1 MKRIL
6 VLLVGMIASA
16 IFVAPAFATDPG
28 DPGFVEICK
37 ASGSPG
43 VSGTFS
49 FLING
54 EIEAT
59 VDAGECTAPIAVTGS
74 EATIEETNYTDEN
87 GFSTDDFTAVSAI
100 HTSQPGAPDEALLS
114 HDLAGRTATV
124 AVAGGDESTTT
135 IVTFTN
141 VLVQGYVEICKSQ
154 VSGAGLEGQSFSYA
168 VEGAMGFAAT
178 ANVLVGSCSNPIYA
192 PAGHVNITEGGPSAF
207 VTSISTQP
215 AGRLL
220 DSDLLAGTA
229 TVAVIPAAA
238 GAVSNESIVTFTNNS
253 AQLKICKVAGD
264 SVLIGQSYSF
274 SANGTSFSVTAGA
287 GAGHC
292 VLAGRYRAGTSIT
305 VTEAASAGQAVSGIS
320 ILPSSRTFVRS
331 GSDFLG
337 QSATLTLGPG
347 ETVLTYTNVL
357 APPGLL
363 KICKAGAGTGLA
375 TFTVAGPRG
384 TAPGITQGSDTVMV
398 PVGGCALAPSSY
410 PYAGI
415 QTITETPM
423 AGFSVSSITVAD
435 ADRLVAGSVNLAAG
449 SVGAF
454 IGSGVTVAT
463 FTNAVATPPPPP
475 PAGGGTPPA
484 GGSTGPGAPAGGA
497 ASGGSP
503 AAGST
508 ASAGAVAGASS
519 TAGTTAVS
527 APKAA
532 KAIKKAS
539 VAKVQIV
546 SQKSGRYVVVRV
558 SGAAKT
564 ARIKVTLLGK
574 HGKVLKVALRTVR
587 TNRAAKVANLK
598 LGPTVR
604 SVKVAVA

>member
-1 MKRIL
+1 
-6 VLLVGMIASA
+6 
-16 IFVAPAFATDPG
+16 
-28 DPGFVEICK
+28 
-37 ASGSPG
+37 
-43 VSGTFS
+43 
-49 FLING
+49 
-54 EIEAT
+54 
-59 VDAGECTAPIAVTGS
+59 
-74 EATIEETNYTDEN
+74 
-87 GFSTDDFTAVSAI
+87 
-100 HTSQPGAPDEALLS
+100 
-114 HDLAGRTATV
+114 
-124 AVAGGDESTTT
+124 
-135 IVTFTN
+135 
-141 VLVQGYVEICKSQ
+141 
-154 VSGAGLEGQSFSYA
+154 
-168 VEGAMGFAAT
+168 MGFAAT

-192 PAGHVNITEGGPSAF
+192 PAGHVNIAEGGPSAF

-215 AGRLL
+215 SGRLIA
-220 DSDLLAGTA
+220 SDLGAGTA
-229 TVAVIPAAA
+229 TVAVNAATL
-238 GAVSNESIVTFTNNS
+238 GSVSGESIVTFTNNS

-264 SVLIGQSYSF
+264 EELIGQSYSF
-274 SANGTSFSVTAGA
+274 TANGTATFSVTAGA

-305 VTEAASAGQAVSGIS
+305 VVETPSAGQAVDEIS
-320 ILPSSRTFVRS
+320 ILPSTRTFVP
-331 GSDFLG
+331 GGTDFLG

-357 APPGLL
+357 ASPGLL

-384 TAPGITQGSDTVMV
+384 TAPNITQGTDTVMV

-423 AGFSVSSITVAD
+423 AGFSVSGITVAD
-435 ADRLVAGSVNLAAG
+435 ADRLVAGSVNLAGG
-449 SVGAF
+449 SVGAY

-463 FTNAVATPPPPP
+463 FTNAAGGVVTPTSGGGGG
-475 PAGGGTPPA
+475 AGGG
-484 GGSTGPGAPAGGA
+484 G
-497 ASGGSP
+497 P

-508 ASAGAVAGASS
+508 PGVGVTAAASASAS
-519 TAGTTAVS
+519 TTAVS

-532 KAIKKAS
+532 KATKKAS

-564 ARIKVTLLGK
+564 ARIKVTLIGT
-574 HGKVLKVALRTVR
+574 HSKVLKVALRTVK
-587 TNRAAKVANLK
+587 TNRAVKVGNLK
-598 LGPTVR
+598 LGPAVR

>member
-6 VLLVGMIASA
+6 VLVAGMIAAA
-16 IFVAPAFATDPG
+16 IFVVPAFAQGT
-28 DPGFVEICK
+28 GFVEICK

-43 VSGTFS
+43 VTGTFS
-49 FLING
+49 FMING
-54 EIEAT
+54 SISAT
-59 VDAGECTAPIAVTGS
+59 ADAGECTAPIAVPDGT
-74 EATIEETNYTDEN
+74 ATVVETNYTDAN
-87 GFSTDDFTAVSAI
+87 GFATNDYTAVSAI
-100 HTSQPGAPDEALLS
+100 HTSQPGGPDEALS
-114 HDLAGRTATV
+114 SFNLAGRS
-124 AVAGGDESTTT
+124 AVVDVVGGDESTTT

-141 VLVQGYVEICKSQ
+141 MLVQGYVEVCKAQ
-154 VSGAGLEGQSFSYA
+154 VAGAGLDGQSFSYTIQ
-168 VEGAMGFAAT
+168 GAMGFAAT
-178 ANVLVGSCSNPIYA
+178 ANVLVGACSNPIYA
-192 PAGHVNITEGGPSAF
+192 PAGHVNIAEGGASAF

-215 AGRLL
+215 GNRLL
-220 DSDLLAGTA
+220 DSDLGAGTA
-229 TVAVIPAAA
+229 TVAVTAAA
-238 GAVSNESIVTFTNNS
+238 SGAVSGESIVTFTNNS

-264 SVLIGQSYSF
+264 EALIGQSYTF
-274 SANGTSFSVTAGA
+274 TANGTATFSVTAGA

-305 VTEAASAGQAVSGIS
+305 VVETPSAGQAVDDIS
-320 ILPSSRTFVRS
+320 ILPSSRTFVRG

-337 QSATLTLGPG
+337 QSATVTLGSG

-357 APPGLL
+357 ASPGLL

-384 TAPGITQGSDTVMV
+384 TAPGITQGTDTVMV

-435 ADRLVAGSVNLAAG
+435 ADRLAGTPNLAGG

-463 FTNAVATPPPPP
+463 FTNVAGTATP
-475 PAGGGTPPA
+475 PAGGGTSP
-484 GGSTGPGAPAGGA
+484 TT
-497 ASGGSP
+497 P
-503 AAGST
+503 AA
-508 ASAGAVAGASS
+508 APKASS
-519 TAGTTAVS
+519 SASTTAVS
-527 APKAA
+527 APKAT
-532 KAIKKAS
+532 KKAS

-564 ARIKVTLLGK
+564 ARIKVTLIGT
-574 HGKVLKVALRTVR
+574 HSKVLKVALRTVK
-587 TNRAAKVANLK
+587 TNRAVKVGNLK
-598 LGPTVR
+598 LGPAVR
-604 SVKVAVA
+604 SVRVAVA

>member
-6 VLLVGMIASA
+6 VLLAGMIAAA
-16 IFVAPAFATDPG
+16 IFVVPAFAQG
-28 DPGFVEICK
+28 AGFVEICK
-37 ASGSPG
+37 ASGSPA
-43 VSGTFS
+43 VTGTFS
-49 FLING
+49 FLIND

-59 VDAGECTAPIAVTGS
+59 ANAGECTAPIEVPDGT
-74 EATIEETNYTDEN
+74 ATIEETNYTDAN

-100 HTSQPGAPDEALLS
+100 HTSQPGGPDDALESFSLS
-114 HDLAGRTATV
+114 GRSAV
-124 AVAGGDESTTT
+124 VDVAGGDESTTT

-141 VLVQGYVEICKSQ
+141 VLVQGYVEICKAQ
-154 VSGAGLEGQSFSYA
+154 VTGAGLDSQSFSYA
-168 VEGAMGFAAT
+168 VQGAMGFTAS

-192 PAGHVNITEGGPSAF
+192 PAGHVNIAEGGPSAF

-215 AGRLL
+215 SDRLL
-220 DSDLLAGTA
+220 DSDLAAGTA
-229 TVAVIPAAA
+229 TVAVVPAAL
-238 GAVSNESIVTFTNNS
+238 GAVSNESIVTYTNNS

-264 SVLIGQSYSF
+264 AALVGQSYSF
-274 SANGTSFSVTAGA
+274 TANGAPFSVTAGA

-305 VTEAASAGQAVSGIS
+305 VVEAPSAGQAVGGIS
-320 ILPSSRTFVRS
+320 ILPSGRTFVRG

-357 APPGLL
+357 ASPGLL
-363 KICKAGAGTGLA
+363 KICKAGAGSGLA

-384 TAPGITQGSDTVMV
+384 TAPNITQGTDTVMV

-449 SVGAF
+449 SVGAY

-463 FTNAVATPPPPP
+463 FTNAVATGTPP
-475 PAGGGTPPA
+475 PAGGGGAAA
-484 GGSTGPGAPAGGA
+484 GGTTSGGA
-497 ASGGSP
+497 TTSS
-503 AAGST
+503 AAGS
-508 ASAGAVAGASS
+508 AAAASS
-519 TAGTTAVS
+519 SAAGSAAAASSSASTTAVS
-527 APKAA
+527 APKAV
-532 KAIKKAS
+532 KAAKKAS

-546 SQKSGRYVVVRV
+546 SMKSGRYVVVRV

-564 ARIKVTLLGK
+564 ARIKVTLIGARS
-574 HGKVLKVALRTVR
+574 KVLKVALRTVR
-587 TNRAAKVANLK
+587 TNRAVKVGNLK
-598 LGPTVR
+598 LGPKVR
-604 SVKVAVA
+604 SVKVAIA

>member
-6 VLLVGMIASA
+6 VLLAGMIAA
-16 IFVAPAFATDPG
+16 AVFVAPALATPE

-37 ASGSPG
+37 ASGSPA

-54 EIEAT
+54 EISAT
-59 VDAGECTAPIAVTGS
+59 ANAGECTAPIAVTGS
-74 EATIEETNYTDEN
+74 EATIEETNYTDAN
-87 GFSTDDFTAVSAI
+87 GFSTDDYTAVSAI

-114 HDLAGRTATV
+114 HSLADRTATV

-154 VSGAGLEGQSFSYA
+154 VSGAGLEGQSFSYT
-168 VEGAMGFAAT
+168 VEGAMGFAGT

-192 PAGHVNITEGGPSAF
+192 PAGHVNITEGGSSAF
-207 VTSISTQP
+207 VTSITTQP
-215 AGRLL
+215 SGRLME
-220 DSDLLAGTA
+220 SDLLAGTA
-229 TVAVIPAAA
+229 TVAVIPAVA

-253 AQLKICKVAGD
+253 AQLKICKIAGD
-264 SVLIGQSYSF
+264 STLIGQSYSF
-274 SANGTSFSVTAGA
+274 SANGGTPFSVTAGA
-287 GAGHC
+287 SPGHC

-305 VTEAASAGQAVSGIS
+305 VTEGPSAGQAVSGIS
-320 ILPSSRTFVRS
+320 ILPSGRTFVRG

-357 APPGLL
+357 ASPGLL

-423 AGFSVSSITVAD
+423 AGFSVSGITVAD
-435 ADRLVAGSVNLAAG
+435 ADRLVAGSVNLAGG
-449 SVGAF
+449 SVGAY

-463 FTNAVATPPPPP
+463 FTNAAGGVVTPTSGGGGVG
-475 PAGGGTPPA
+475 AGGGA
-484 GGSTGPGAPAGGA
+484 
-497 ASGGSP
+497 P

-508 ASAGAVAGASS
+508 PAVGVTAAASASAS
-519 TAGTTAVS
+519 TTAVS

-532 KAIKKAS
+532 KATKKAS

-564 ARIKVTLLGK
+564 ARIKVTLIGT
-574 HGKVLKVALRTVR
+574 HSKVLKVALRTVK
-587 TNRAAKVANLK
+587 TNRAVKVGNLK
-598 LGPTVR
+598 LGPNVR

>member
-6 VLLVGMIASA
+6 VLVAGMIAAA
-16 IFVAPAFATDPG
+16 IFVVPAFAQGT
-28 DPGFVEICK
+28 GFVEICK

-43 VSGTFS
+43 VTGTFS
-49 FLING
+49 FMING
-54 EIEAT
+54 SISAT
-59 VDAGECTAPIAVTGS
+59 ADAGECTAPIAVPDGT
-74 EATIEETNYTDEN
+74 ATVVETNYTDAN
-87 GFSTDDFTAVSAI
+87 GFATNDYTAVSAI
-100 HTSQPGAPDEALLS
+100 HTSQPGGPDEALS
-114 HDLAGRTATV
+114 SFNLAGRS
-124 AVAGGDESTTT
+124 AVVDVVGGDESTTT

-141 VLVQGYVEICKSQ
+141 MLVQGYVEVCKAQ
-154 VSGAGLEGQSFSYA
+154 VAGAGLDGQSFSYTIQ
-168 VEGAMGFAAT
+168 GAMGFAAT
-178 ANVLVGSCSNPIYA
+178 ANVLVGACSNPIYA
-192 PAGHVNITEGGPSAF
+192 PAGHVNIAEGGASAF

-215 AGRLL
+215 GNRLL
-220 DSDLLAGTA
+220 DSDLGAGTA
-229 TVAVIPAAA
+229 TVAVTAAA
-238 GAVSNESIVTFTNNS
+238 SGAVSGESIVTFTNNS

-264 SVLIGQSYSF
+264 EALIGQSYTF
-274 SANGTSFSVTAGA
+274 TANGTATFSVTAGA

-305 VTEAASAGQAVSGIS
+305 VVEAPSAGQAVATDGIS
-320 ILPSSRTFVRS
+320 ILPSSRTFVRG

-337 QSATLTLGPG
+337 QSATVTLGSG

-357 APPGLL
+357 ASPGLL

-384 TAPGITQGSDTVMV
+384 TAPGITQGTDTVMV

-423 AGFSVSSITVAD
+423 AGFMVSGITVAD
-435 ADRLVAGSVNLAAG
+435 SDRLVAGSVNLAGG
-449 SVGAF
+449 SVGAY

-463 FTNAVATPPPPP
+463 FTNAVGTAPVVTPPVVTP
-475 PAGGGTPPA
+475 PATGGTPPA
-484 GGSTGPGAPAGGA
+484 GTAAPVA
-497 ASGGSP
+497 AKATSS
-503 AAGST
+503 ST
-508 ASAGAVAGASS
+508 ASA
-519 TAGTTAVS
+519 TAVS
-527 APKAA
+527 APTAANAA
-532 KAIKKAS
+532 KRAS

-574 HGKVLKVALRTVR
+574 NSKVMKVAFRTVQ
-587 TNRAAKVANLK
+587 TNRAAKVTNLK
-598 LGPTVR
+598 LGPSVR
-604 SVKVAVA
+604 SVRVAIA